1 MYISCKEVL
10 IVNDTNLKCFSDE
23 ATAPYEE
30 NEHTINDIDEII
42 INKIT
47 KKYDLDTN
55 DTDN

>member
-1 MYISCKEVL
+1 M
-10 IVNDTNLKCFSDE
+10 NDTNLKCFSDE